1 MYNIEADLH
10 MHTVNS
16 GHAYS
21 TVDELAKT
29 ASFKGLKLIAI
40 TEHGPNLPG
49 GPHEYFF
56 GNMSIIPD
64 EMYGVK
70 ILKGI
75 EANILDEGKLDLS
88 QDRLQSLDFIA
99 AGLHHDTGHSLK
111 TKEEYTH
118 ATIEAIKN
126 PMVHMITHPATKY
139 YPVDMEAVVK
149 AASRNDVI
157 LEINASSF
165 NPKKSNPRGSKEL
178 TVELCKLAKK
188 YGVQLSVNSD
198 AHFHTQVGEVH
209 HLFDILKEAGV
220 KDSDLINTSIGK
232 IETFLGSNLIR
243 KISV

>member
-56 GNMSIIPD
+56 GNMSIIP
-64 EMYGVK
+64 EELYGVK
-70 ILKGI
+70 ILKGV
-75 EANILDEGKLDLS
+75 EANILDKGQLDLS
-88 QDRLQSLDFIA
+88 PDRLQSLDFIA
-99 AGLHHDTGHSLK
+99 AGLHMDTGHNLK
-111 TKEEYTH
+111 TKEDYTQ

-126 PMVHMITHPATKY
+126 PMVNMITHPATKY
-139 YPVDMEAVVK
+139 YSIDMERVVK
-149 AASRNDVI
+149 AASKNDVI

-165 NPKKSNPRGSKEL
+165 NPKKANPRGSRKL
-178 TVELCKLAKK
+178 TVQLCKLAKE
-188 YGVQLSVNSD
+188 YGVQLSLNSD

-209 HLFDILKEAGV
+209 HLFDILKEAGI
-220 KDSDLINTSIGK
+220 KNNDLINTSIGK
-232 IETFLGSNLIR
+232 IEAFLDSNIIR